1 MKKLVGR
8 NINSGYKKKNNT
20 KLWLEY
26 KNSTVCI
33 KKIHIVLHETA
44 TKSIGKYNIPN
55 NILNSWRSKKVKT
68 NSIK

>member
-8 NINSGYKKKNNT
+8 NINSGYKKKIIQNYDWNT
-20 KLWLEY
+20 KIAQYAL
-26 KNSTVCI
+26 

-55 NILNSWRSKKVKT
+55 NILNS
-68 NSIK
+68 